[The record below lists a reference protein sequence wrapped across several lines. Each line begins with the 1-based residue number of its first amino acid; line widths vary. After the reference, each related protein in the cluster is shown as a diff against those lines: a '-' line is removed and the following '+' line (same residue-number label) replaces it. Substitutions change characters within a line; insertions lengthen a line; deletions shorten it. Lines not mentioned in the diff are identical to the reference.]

1 MHRDSLILAGLVL
14 CLSAAGVLS
23 GCQALRELAALKSV
37 EFGLD
42 RVSDARLADIDM
54 ERLRSYEDLSASE
67 AVRLIA
73 AASSGELP
81 LEFTLHVAARNPPE
95 NPVQA
100 RLERLEW
107 TLLLEETETISGV
120 VEGPVVIL
128 PGDIRYIPVRIELDL
143 VTFFERNA
151 RDLIDLALAA
161 AGGGGDPQNVTL
173 QAVPTIDTPL
183 GRIAYPEPIT
193 IVSRDF
199 GRSSSSP
206 SS

>member
-1 MHRDSLILAGLVL
+1 MHRESLILAGLVL
-14 CLSAAGVLS
+14 CLSVAGVLS

-42 RVSDARLADIDM
+42 RTSDARLAGVDV
-54 ERLRSYEDLSASE
+54 ERLRNFEDLTATD

-81 LEFTLHVAARNPPE
+81 LEFTLHVAARNPVE

-107 TLLLEETETISGV
+107 TLLLEDTETVSGIV
-120 VEGPVVIL
+120 QGPVVIP
-128 PGDIRYIPVRIELDL
+128 PGDVQYIPVHIDLDL

-151 RDLIDLALAA
+151 RDLVDLALAT
-161 AGGGGDPQNVTL
+161 AGRGDPQKVTL

-183 GRIAYPEPIT
+183 GRISYPEPIT
-193 IVSRDF
+193 IVRRDF